1 MTATGSQIAL
11 TGAGGFLGF
20 HIRAHALAERI
31 EISPIGLGSK
41 FNVDEAQRAVTGST
55 RLIHVAGVNRG
66 TDKEV
71 EEGNIA
77 FARQLSEVVRASASP
92 PRTIVF
98 ANSIQVRTDSV
109 YGRAKSIA
117 GEILQEAA
125 EAAGSQFVDLEL
137 PNLFGEHGVPFYNS
151 VVATFCHLLASDG
164 GKPQV
169 LEDRGLQLLHA
180 GIAAEVL
187 LGFQAAAAIAEH
199 QVERTVQELLEDLI
213 RLSGTYAGGDI
224 PEFGSRYDR
233 DLFNT
238 YRSYLPA
245 ERRVV
250 TLEPKSDSRGNFF
263 EVVKNRGS
271 GGQTS
276 FSTTLPGITRGQHFH
291 LNKIERF
298 AVVAGE
304 ATITMRRLFGE
315 EVETF
320 RVSGSN
326 PCAVDMPTL
335 WAHEITNTGK
345 TPLLT
350 MFWINEIFDP
360 SSPDTFPEEV

>member
-1 MTATGSQIAL
+1 ML
-11 TGAGGFLGF
+11 
-20 HIRAHALAERI
+20 
-31 EISPIGLGSK
+31 K
-41 FNVDEAQRAVTGST
+41 
-55 RLIHVAGVNRG
+55 
-66 TDKEV
+66 
-71 EEGNIA
+71 
-77 FARQLSEVVRASASP
+77 
-92 PRTIVF
+92 
-98 ANSIQVRTDSV
+98 
-109 YGRAKSIA
+109 
-117 GEILQEAA
+117 EAA
-125 EAAGSQFVDLEL
+125 EDVGSQFMDLEL
-137 PNLFGEHGVPFYNS
+137 PNLFGEHGDPFYNS
-151 VVATFCHLLASDG
+151 VVATFCHLLATG
-164 GKPQV
+164 GGQPQV
-169 LEDRGLQLLHA
+169 LEDKGLQLLHA

-187 LGFQAAAAIAEH
+187 LGVQEATAISEH
-199 QVERTVQELLEDLI
+199 QVERTVEQLLEDLV
-213 RLSGTYAGGDI
+213 RLSGTYAAGDI

-245 ERRVV
+245 ERRMVK
-250 TLEPKSDSRGNFF
+250 LEPKSDARGNFF

-304 ATITMRRLFGE
+304 ATITMRRLFRN

-320 RVSGSN
+320 RVSGEH
-326 PCAVDMPTL
+326 PTAVDMPTL
-335 WAHEITNTGK
+335 WAHEITNTGS